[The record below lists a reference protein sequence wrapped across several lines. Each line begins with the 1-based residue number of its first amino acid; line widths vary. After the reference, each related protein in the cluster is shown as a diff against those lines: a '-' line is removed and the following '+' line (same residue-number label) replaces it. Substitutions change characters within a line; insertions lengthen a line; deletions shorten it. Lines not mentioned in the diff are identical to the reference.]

1 MRTSPSAMPPEASKS
16 WVGVPTPPPVEGTTE
31 ALDTPSAV
39 AWRLTQAS
47 QRDVVAGM
55 FFLSTMEEIARL
67 ASPTAADA
75 ARRLALG
82 SVRRAF
88 EPFYRYPVVEL
99 LRLMDMGAKLVGGDY
114 AAVLARFGCA
124 ATQAFLD
131 SPMGRTLLLL
141 GGKEPHRLLL
151 TLASGHHA
159 PASFSARTYQRI
171 GPNSAVIHYSAEM
184 LGPSWS
190 AGSIEQSFQAVFGFR
205 PRVHVLASLD
215 TGALD
220 LLVRW

>member
-1 MRTSPSAMPPEASKS
+1 MRMPPSAEPPEASQS
-16 WVGVPTPPPVEGTTE
+16 WGPTLPPP
-31 ALDTPSAV
+31 ALSLDTPSAV
-39 AWRLTQAS
+39 ASRLGHAS

-55 FFLSTMEEIARL
+55 FFLSTLEEIGRL
-67 ASPTAADA
+67 ASPTVADT

-82 SVRRAF
+82 TTRRSF

-99 LRLMDMGAKLVGGDY
+99 LRLMDMGAQLIGGDY
-114 AAVLARFGCA
+114 ATVLGRFGCA
-124 ATQAFLD
+124 ATQTFLD

-141 GGKEPHRLLL
+141 GGKEPHRLLF

-159 PASFSARTYQRI
+159 PASFTTRTYERTSSH
-171 GPNSAVIHYSAEM
+171 SAVIHYAAEM

-190 AGSIEQSFQAVFGFR
+190 AGAIEQAFQAVFGFR

-215 TGALD
+215 SGELD
-220 LLVRW
+220 LLVLW

>member
-1 MRTSPSAMPPEASKS
+1 MRTTPSAVPPEASKS
-16 WVGVPTPPPVEGTTE
+16 WGGAHTLSPPAAT
-31 ALDTPSAV
+31 LDTPAGMAS
-39 AWRLTQAS
+39 RLAQAS
-47 QRDVVAGM
+47 QRHVVAGM
-55 FFLSTMEEIARL
+55 FFLSTVEEIARL
-67 ASPTAADA
+67 ASPTTADS

-82 SVRRAF
+82 SPRRSF

-99 LRLMDMGAKLVGGDY
+99 LRLMDMGAQLIGGDY

-141 GGKEPHRLLL
+141 GGRDPHRLLL

-159 PASFSARTYQRI
+159 PASFSARTYECTSS
-171 GPNSAVIHYSAEM
+171 NSALIHYSAEM

-190 AGSIEQSFQAVFGFR
+190 AGSIEQAFQAVFGFR

-215 TGALD
+215 TGSLD
-220 LLVRW
+220 LLVLW